1 MALTFNVFLIL
12 WQPLPING
20 SNNNLREKA
29 AYDCVVVPCALYTK
43 HTHTHS
49 NHRFISY
56 PILLM
61 LMTMILY
68 IVSILNSLYTQTRY
82 MYRLRVVALV
92 VANIPY
98 KIHLSFRDLKLERR
112 TLCTALW
119 LHGFNHSPRT
129 YIHKT
134 KRKKNNNITIRMAN
148 SRLWKLLDRIHV
160 CACNGKNR
168 RLYMRFHYIYTYKH
182 DVCIQF
188 TYEFVRF

>member
-1 MALTFNVFLIL
+1 
-12 WQPLPING
+12 
-20 SNNNLREKA
+20 
-29 AYDCVVVPCALYTK
+29 
-43 HTHTHS
+43 
-49 NHRFISY
+49 
-56 PILLM
+56 M

-160 CACNGKNR
+160 CAMAKTVDFICDSITFTLINTMCVFNSHMNSFVFNHVDLNFGV
-168 RLYMRFHYIYTYKH
+168 YFHYLISPYL
-182 DVCIQF
+182 CLLLLL
-188 TYEFVRF
+188 